1 MSDPSAEDL
10 PKYDEM
16 YRDFLTSLEDGTP
29 RRLSE
34 IADAIRRMRGI
45 PEDLARLTYPG
56 GGNIFKGRVGWI
68 KTYLKKA
75 GLIEQPGRGV
85 SRITPEG
92 QKVLQSPAPIT
103 NELLDRYPA
112 FHNFRFNRLKP
123 DVPASADPSAPGGGS
138 NPDSGPAASACPDE
152 SGLTPQETIESV
164 MQTLHE
170 HLIRELQERLLALDP
185 YDFERLVI
193 KLLLH
198 MGYGTR
204 EPGCSILTSKSND
217 EGIDGIIA
225 EDKLGFSHIYIQ
237 AKRWK
242 DTSIGRPELQRFV
255 GALTGKGA
263 TKGLFITT
271 ADFSESAQ
279 RYAREQHACCIVLVS
294 GRKLAELMIEYNIG
308 VSVETSYEIKR
319 IDNDFFD
326 EDAT

>member
-1 MSDPSAEDL
+1 MSEPTAEDL

-16 YRDFLTSLEDGTP
+16 YRDFLSSLEDGTP
-29 RRLSE
+29 RRLGE
-34 IADAIRRMRGI
+34 IADAIRRKRAI
-45 PEDLARLTYPG
+45 PEALARLTHPG

-75 GLIEQPGRGV
+75 GLIEQPTRGL

-92 QKVLQSPAPIT
+92 QKLLRSGTPIT
-103 NELLDRYPA
+103 NELLNRYPE
-112 FHNFRFNRLKP
+112 FRSFRFNRLKLQIP
-123 DVPASADPSAPGGGS
+123 PSTEPIAPGDGSNLGNEPSASHQPS
-138 NPDSGPAASACPDE
+138 E
-152 SGLTPQETIESV
+152 SGLTPQETIENV

-198 MGYGTR
+198 MGYGTS
-204 EPGCSILTSKSND
+204 EPGGSILTSKSND

-279 RYAREQHACCIVLVS
+279 RYAREQHACRIVLVS